1 MIRTRQGNKSI
12 ETDGY
17 RRKRRWAIL
26 LLCLCSALL
35 AVGWSYD
42 YFLAPYDRVVAVSAG
57 SQLVVLAQPRN
68 LSREDEVTYERRRK
82 PEGKDWEEP
91 ERLYGSFLTAT
102 ALGGD
107 VLVLHEE
114 SATRVSEGKPIRAM
128 ALDAK
133 FFPDAAAPSPTAPE
147 EAWVFGIRGT
157 RKVACARVVEGAWTD
172 LDPPLETRAAK
183 SGVKAAA
190 APWGAWVVWREP
202 SEPSGPCLRVARREA
217 GHWIPFSDRI
227 EYIHGDALYSLCSA
241 GEEAWLVYAAKR
253 LEAKGELCFL
263 ARRLTK
269 EAIGA
274 EEAISIS
281 DPLRVKREVLSIA
294 VARFEGSMWLFAGRL
309 GGVHVSRMKAELE
322 RGMYPM
328 LSDPGGRL
336 SQVRSLAWTWIGALM
351 TVAALLTGT
360 GLALLR
366 EKRYVDGT
374 AEEPSATPLPSA
386 TLTQRGVAFSVDFLL
401 LAPFGFVFQAFVFQ
415 DVRTVADPSR
425 PEYYITSGF
434 LLSILLFHV
443 LAVVYYTL
451 SEANFGQSV
460 GKWVVG
466 IEVQDLSGKRITLR
480 QAAIR
485 NALRLV
491 DAGYVF
497 QYFVGMFSI
506 LVTARAQ
513 RVGDLAAGTI
523 VVQRPVPE
531 AEEETEDEQREDSE

>member
-1 MIRTRQGNKSI
+1 MIRTRQGNPLI

-26 LLCLCSALL
+26 LLFLCSALL
-35 AVGWSYD
+35 VVGWSYD

-57 SQLVVLAQPRN
+57 PQLVVLAQPRN
-68 LSREDEVTYERRRK
+68 LTQEGEETYERRRK

-91 ERLYGSFLTAT
+91 ERLYGAFLAAT
-102 ALGGD
+102 GLGGD
-107 VLVLHEE
+107 LLVLHEE
-114 SATRVSEGKPIRAM
+114 SASRIGEGKPPRVI
-128 ALDAK
+128 ALDPK
-133 FFPDAAAPSPTAPE
+133 FLPDAATPSPTAPD

-157 RKVACARVVEGAWTD
+157 KTVACARVAEGTWTALDPLLWTD
-172 LDPPLETRAAK
+172 IAK

-202 SEPSGPCLRVARREA
+202 TASSGPCLRVARREA
-217 GHWIPFSDRI
+217 DRWVPFEDRI
-227 EYIHGDALYSLCSA
+227 EYIHGDALFALCSA

-269 EAIGA
+269 SAIGP
-274 EEAISIS
+274 EEEISIS

-309 GGVHVSRMKAELE
+309 GGVHVSRMKAEPE
-322 RGMYPM
+322 RGMYPS

-336 SQVRSLAWTWIGALM
+336 SQVRSMAWAWIGALM
-351 TVAALLTGT
+351 AVAALLTGT
-360 GLALLR
+360 GVALLR
-366 EKRYVDGT
+366 ERRYVDEKS
-374 AEEPSATPLPSA
+374 EEPSPTPLPAA
-386 TLTQRGVAFSVDFLL
+386 TLTQRGVAFFVDFLL

-415 DVRTVADPSR
+415 DARVVADPAR
-425 PEYYITSGF
+425 IEYYVTSGF
-434 LLSILLFHV
+434 LLSVLLFHV
-443 LAVVYYTL
+443 LAVVYYIL

-466 IEVQDLSGKRITLR
+466 IEVLDLSGKRITPR
-480 QAAIR
+480 QAVIR
-485 NALRLV
+485 NLLRIV
-491 DAGYVF
+491 DSGYLF

-513 RVGDLAAGTI
+513 RVGDIAAGTI

-531 AEEETEDEQREDSE
+531 EEEPSEDEQREDSE

>member
-1 MIRTRQGNKSI
+1 MIRTHQGTRLT

-42 YFLAPYDRVVAVSAG
+42 YFLAPYDRVVAVAAG
-57 SQLVVLAQPRN
+57 PQLVVLAQPRN
-68 LSREDEVTYERRRK
+68 LSREEEVTYERRRK
-82 PEGKDWEEP
+82 PEGKEWEAP

-102 ALGGD
+102 AVGGD

-114 SATRVSEGKPIRAM
+114 SATRIGEGKPARAM

-133 FFPDAAAPSPTAPE
+133 FFPDAAVPSPTAPE

-157 RKVACARVVEGAWTD
+157 RKIACARVAEGTWTD
-172 LDPPLETRAAK
+172 LDPSFETRAAK
-183 SGVKAAA
+183 SGVKAAP

-202 SEPSGPCLRVARREA
+202 SESSGPCLRVARREA
-217 GHWIPFSDRI
+217 DQWIPFSDRI
-227 EYIHGDALYSLCSA
+227 EYIHGDSLFSLCPA
-241 GEEAWLVYAAKR
+241 GEEAWLVHAAKR

-269 EAIGA
+269 DAIGA

-309 GGVHVSRMKAELE
+309 GGVHVSRMKAEPE
-322 RGMYPM
+322 RGMYPS

-351 TVAALLTGT
+351 AVAALLTGT

-366 EKRYVDGT
+366 EKRYVEGT
-374 AEEPSATPLPSA
+374 AEEPSPTPLPAA
-386 TLTQRGVAFSVDFLL
+386 TLTQRGVAFAVDTLL
-401 LAPFGFVFQAFVFQ
+401 LAPFGFVFQTFVFQ

-425 PEYYITSGF
+425 VEYYLTSGF
-434 LLSILLFHV
+434 LLSLLLFHV
-443 LAVVYYTL
+443 LAVVYYVL

-466 IEVQDLSGKRITLR
+466 IEVLDLSGKRITLR

-485 NALRLV
+485 NTLRLV
-491 DAGYVF
+491 DAGYLF

-531 AEEETEDEQREDSE
+531 VEEPEDEDREEGEE